1 MGINCALCIS
11 SQNPNGKLEAVVEEQ
26 NQPKSFSNLSNDV
39 STTQQLQEDMLKKEN
54 KSDKA
59 VHKKVIQNKNINKK
73 FDRRNG
79 PRQSAFLNRTCL
91 RILLFGPAKCGKTS
105 FLIRFCDNKFQ
116 EEYIHT
122 EGEEIYNK
130 KTAVNYRFYDIKFTT
145 IDNNDIDDDLK
156 KHIDSVDFYLVLYDN
171 NDNESFLKSKEIYE
185 NHIASF
191 KEDLEGNFSNV
202 VFISC
207 KSDLESKVNE
217 NEIKTFTE
225 TLKVPHFKISSKTND
240 GMTNMTKKIIEAF
253 DANVFKFSGD
263 ANSKRTRASTS
274 SDANPPSVKKKNKKN
289 I

>member
-11 SQNPNGKLEAVVEEQ
+11 SQNQHGKLEAVVEEQ

-39 STTQQLQEDMLKKEN
+39 STTQQLQEDMLKKET
-54 KSDKA
+54 KSDKT

-130 KTAVNYRFYDIKFTT
+130 KTAVNYRFYDIKFSALTWLT
-145 IDNNDIDDDLK
+145 YFF
-156 KHIDSVDFYLVLYDN
+156 HY
-171 NDNESFLKSKEIYE
+171 
-185 NHIASF
+185 
-191 KEDLEGNFSNV
+191 
-202 VFISC
+202 
-207 KSDLESKVNE
+207 
-217 NEIKTFTE
+217 
-225 TLKVPHFKISSKTND
+225 
-240 GMTNMTKKIIEAF
+240 
-253 DANVFKFSGD
+253 
-263 ANSKRTRASTS
+263 
-274 SDANPPSVKKKNKKN
+274 
-289 I
+289 